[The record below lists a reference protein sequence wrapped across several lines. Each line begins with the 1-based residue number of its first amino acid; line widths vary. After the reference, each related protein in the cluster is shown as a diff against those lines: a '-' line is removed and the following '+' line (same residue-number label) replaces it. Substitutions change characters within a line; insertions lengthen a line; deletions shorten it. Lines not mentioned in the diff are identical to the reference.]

1 MNEITKQSGVASSTP
16 PALVRWL
23 QSKIMTRLGS
33 AESQQKLWQSR
44 EKKRLA
50 DGRHHEVLYFHQEG
64 DGYSDLAAQT
74 LDNLVTRYD
83 ITLGVH
89 LVTAEIGANTPE
101 LELLKLMSHRD
112 AAMISPHYGLDHPTT
127 LSPEQAMV
135 LQDKMGG
142 TDGSLQERQ
151 SAGNNLRSKLGHYSG
166 AMFYYEGEWY
176 WGVDRLYHLEA
187 RLKSLGADKSPDQPP
202 LYPRPSNTVSGDA
215 SALTLEYY
223 LSLRSPY
230 TAVSWE
236 PTMKLVRESGINL
249 EIKPVLPMVMRGVPA
264 TRQKGIYIF
273 KDAAREARAQGIIYG
288 KFYDPIGDPVLKG
301 YALYAW
307 AETTGKGN
315 DLLGSFLNAAFAEGI
330 NTNSY
335 HGLRHIVE
343 KAGLDWQEAR
353 NHLNDKEWHSELEQ
367 NRLSMYGFG
376 SWGVPSYQLLDA
388 NGESVLAV
396 WGQDRLWLVAKSIVD
411 LITNKAGRQ
420 F

>member
-44 EKKRLA
+44 EKKRQA
-50 DGRHHEVLYFHQEG
+50 EGRHHEVLYFHQEG

-74 LDNLVTRYD
+74 LENLVARYD
-83 ITLGVH
+83 ITLGIH
-89 LVTAEIGANTPE
+89 LVTAETGANTPE
-101 LELLKLMSHRD
+101 LELLKLMSYRD
-112 AAMISPHYGLDHPTT
+112 AAMISHHYGLDHPTT

-187 RLKSLGADKSPDQPP
+187 RLKSLGADKSPDQPT

-223 LSLRSPY
+223 PSLRSPY

-236 PTMKLVRESGINL
+236 PTMKLAHESGINL

-273 KDAAREARAQGIIYG
+273 KDAAREARAQGVIYG

-301 YALYAW
+301 YALYVW
-307 AETTGKGN
+307 AKTTGKGN

-330 NTNSY
+330 NTNNY
-335 HGLRHIVE
+335 HGLRHVVE

-353 NHLNDKEWHSELEQ
+353 NHLNDTEWHSELEQ

-376 SWGVPSYQLLDA
+376 SWGVPSYHLLDA
-388 NGESVLAV
+388 NGDSVLAV
-396 WGQDRLWLVAKSIVD
+396 WGQDRLWLVSRKITD
-411 LITNKAGRQ
+411 LITNKAER
-420 F
+420 

>member
-16 PALVRWL
+16 SALVRWL

-44 EKKRLA
+44 EKKRKA
-50 DGRHHEVLYFHQEG
+50 DGRHHEVLYFHQES

-127 LSPEQAMV
+127 LSPELAMV

-142 TDGSLQERQ
+142 ADGSLQERQ
-151 SAGNNLRSKLGHYSG
+151 SAGNNIRSKLGHYSG

-236 PTMKLVRESGINL
+236 PTMKLARESGINL

-264 TRQKGIYIF
+264 TRQKGVYIF

-307 AETTGKGN
+307 AKTTGKGN

-330 NTNSY
+330 NTNSN

-353 NHLNDKEWHSELEQ
+353 NHLNDTEWHSELEQ

-411 LITNKAGRQ
+411 LITNKAERQ

>member
-16 PALVRWL
+16 SALVRWL

-44 EKKRLA
+44 EKKRQA

-127 LSPEQAMV
+127 LSPELAMV

-202 LYPRPSNTVSGDA
+202 LYPRPSNTVIGDA

-223 LSLRSPY
+223 PSLRSPY

-236 PTMKLVRESGINL
+236 PTMKLARESGINL

-264 TRQKGIYIF
+264 TRQKGMYIF
-273 KDAAREARAQGIIYG
+273 KDAAREARAQ
-288 KFYDPIGDPVLKG
+288 
-301 YALYAW
+301 
-307 AETTGKGN
+307 
-315 DLLGSFLNAAFAEGI
+315 
-330 NTNSY
+330 
-335 HGLRHIVE
+335 R
-343 KAGLDWQEAR
+343 
-353 NHLNDKEWHSELEQ
+353 
-367 NRLSMYGFG
+367 
-376 SWGVPSYQLLDA
+376 
-388 NGESVLAV
+388 
-396 WGQDRLWLVAKSIVD
+396 
-411 LITNKAGRQ
+411 GRA
-420 F
+420 

>member
-44 EKKRLA
+44 EKKRQA
-50 DGRHHEVLYFHQEG
+50 EGRHHEVLYFHQEG

-74 LDNLVTRYD
+74 LENLVARYD
-83 ITLGVH
+83 ITLGIH
-89 LVTAEIGANTPE
+89 LVTAETGANTPE
-101 LELLKLMSHRD
+101 LELLKLMSYRD
-112 AAMISPHYGLDHPTT
+112 AAMISHHYGLDHPTT

-223 LSLRSPY
+223 PSLRSPY

-236 PTMKLVRESGINL
+236 PTMKLAHESGINL

-273 KDAAREARAQGIIYG
+273 KDAAREARAQGVIYG

-301 YALYAW
+301 YALYVW
-307 AETTGKGN
+307 AKTTGKGN

-330 NTNSY
+330 NTNNY
-335 HGLRHIVE
+335 HGLRHVVE

-353 NHLNDKEWHSELEQ
+353 NHLNDTEWHSELEQ

-376 SWGVPSYQLLDA
+376 SWGVPSYHLLDA
-388 NGESVLAV
+388 NGDSVLAV
-396 WGQDRLWLVAKSIVD
+396 WGQDRLWLVSRKIAD
-411 LITNKAGRQ
+411 LITNKAERYY
-420 F
+420 

>member
-16 PALVRWL
+16 PAVVRWL

-44 EKKRLA
+44 EKKRQA

-64 DGYSDLAAQT
+64 DGYSDLAAHT
-74 LDNLVTRYD
+74 LDKLVARYD
-83 ITLGVH
+83 ITLSVH
-89 LVTAEIGANTPE
+89 LVTAETGANTPE

-112 AAMISPHYGLDHPTT
+112 AALISPHYGLDQPTV
-127 LSPEQAMV
+127 LSPEQAMA

-142 TDGSLQERQ
+142 ADGSLQERQ
-151 SAGNNLRSKLGHYSG
+151 AAGNTLRSKLGHYSG

-176 WGVDRLYHLEA
+176 WGIDRLYHLEA

-202 LYPRPSNTVSGDA
+202 LYPRPSNAVSGDA

-223 LSLRSPY
+223 PSLRSPY

-236 PTMKLVRESGINL
+236 PTMKLARESGINL

-264 TRQKGIYIF
+264 TRQKGMYIF
-273 KDAAREARAQGIIYG
+273 KDAAREARAQGVIYG
-288 KFYDPIGDPVLKG
+288 KFYDPIGEPVLKG

-307 AETTGKGN
+307 AKTTGKGN
-315 DLLGSFLNAAFAEGI
+315 DLLGGFLNAAFAEGI
-330 NTNSY
+330 NTNSH

-353 NHLNDKEWHSELEQ
+353 NHLNDTEWHSELEQ

-376 SWGVPSYQLLDA
+376 SWGVPSYHLLDA
-388 NGESVLAV
+388 NGDSVLAV
-396 WGQDRLWLVAKSIVD
+396 WGQDRLWLVARTIAD
-411 LITNKAGRQ
+411 LITNKAERQ

>member
-1 MNEITKQSGVASSTP
+1 MNGITKQSGVASSTP

-44 EKKRLA
+44 EKKRQA
-50 DGRHHEVLYFHQEG
+50 EGRHHEVLYFHQEG

-74 LDNLVTRYD
+74 LENLVARYD
-83 ITLGVH
+83 ITLGIH
-89 LVTAEIGANTPE
+89 LVTAETGGNTPE
-101 LELLKLMSHRD
+101 LELLKLMSYRD
-112 AAMISPHYGLDHPTT
+112 AAMISHHYGLDHPTT

-202 LYPRPSNTVSGDA
+202 LYPRPSNTVNGDA

-223 LSLRSPY
+223 PSLRSPY

-236 PTMKLVRESGINL
+236 PTMKLAHESGINL

-273 KDAAREARAQGIIYG
+273 KDAAREARAQGVIYG

-301 YALYAW
+301 YALYVW
-307 AETTGKGN
+307 AKTKGKGN

-330 NTNSY
+330 NTNNY
-335 HGLRHIVE
+335 HGLRHVVE

-353 NHLNDKEWHSELEQ
+353 NHLNDTEWHSELEQ

-376 SWGVPSYQLLDA
+376 SWGVPSYHLLDA
-388 NGESVLAV
+388 NGDSVLAV
-396 WGQDRLWLVAKSIVD
+396 WGQDRLWLVSRKITD
-411 LITNKAGRQ
+411 LITNKAER
-420 F
+420 

>member
-1 MNEITKQSGVASSTP
+1 MKEITKQSGVASSTP

-44 EKKRLA
+44 EKKRQA
-50 DGRHHEVLYFHQEG
+50 EGRHHEVLYFHQEG

-74 LDNLVTRYD
+74 LENLVARYD
-83 ITLGVH
+83 ITLGIH
-89 LVTAEIGANTPE
+89 LVTAETGGNTPE
-101 LELLKLMSHRD
+101 LELLKLMSYRD
-112 AAMISPHYGLDHPTT
+112 AAMISHHYGLDHPTT

-187 RLKSLGADKSPDQPP
+187 RLKSLGADKSPDQPT

-223 LSLRSPY
+223 PSLRSPY

-236 PTMKLVRESGINL
+236 PTMKLAHESGINL

-273 KDAAREARAQGIIYG
+273 KDAAREARAQGVIYG

-301 YALYAW
+301 YALYVW
-307 AETTGKGN
+307 AKTTGKGN

-330 NTNSY
+330 NTNNY
-335 HGLRHIVE
+335 HGLRHVVE

-353 NHLNDKEWHSELEQ
+353 NHLNDTEWHSELEQ

-376 SWGVPSYQLLDA
+376 SWGVPSYHLLNA
-388 NGESVLAV
+388 NGDSVLAV
-396 WGQDRLWLVAKSIVD
+396 WGQDRLWLVSRKITD
-411 LITNKAGRQ
+411 LITNKAER
-420 F
+420 

>member
-16 PALVRWL
+16 SALVRWL

-44 EKKRLA
+44 EKKRQA

-127 LSPEQAMV
+127 LSPELAMV

-151 SAGNNLRSKLGHYSG
+151 SAGNNIRSKLGHYSG

-223 LSLRSPY
+223 PSLRSPY

-236 PTMKLVRESGINL
+236 PTMKLARESGINL

-307 AETTGKGN
+307 AKTTGKGN

-330 NTNSY
+330 NTNSN

-353 NHLNDKEWHSELEQ
+353 NHLNDTEWHSELEQ

-411 LITNKAGRQ
+411 LITNKAERQ

>member
-44 EKKRLA
+44 EKKRQA
-50 DGRHHEVLYFHQEG
+50 EGRHHEVLYFHQEG

-74 LDNLVTRYD
+74 LKNLVARYD
-83 ITLGVH
+83 ITLGIH
-89 LVTAEIGANTPE
+89 LVTAETGGNTPE
-101 LELLKLMSHRD
+101 LELLKLMSYRD
-112 AAMISPHYGLDHPTT
+112 AAMISHHYGLDHPTT

-187 RLKSLGADKSPDQPP
+187 RLKSLGADKSPDQPT

-223 LSLRSPY
+223 PSLRSPY

-236 PTMKLVRESGINL
+236 PTMKLAHESGINL

-273 KDAAREARAQGIIYG
+273 KDAAREARAQGVIYG

-301 YALYAW
+301 YALYVW
-307 AETTGKGN
+307 AKTKGKGN

-330 NTNSY
+330 NTNNY
-335 HGLRHIVE
+335 HGLRHVVE

-353 NHLNDKEWHSELEQ
+353 NHLNDTEWHSELEQ

-376 SWGVPSYQLLDA
+376 SWGVPSYHLLNA
-388 NGESVLAV
+388 NGDSVLAV
-396 WGQDRLWLVAKSIVD
+396 WGQDRLWLVSRKITD
-411 LITNKAGRQ
+411 LITNKAER
-420 F
+420 

>member
-16 PALVRWL
+16 PAIVRWL

-44 EKKRLA
+44 EKKRQA

-74 LDNLVTRYD
+74 LDKLVARYD
-83 ITLGVH
+83 ITLSVH
-89 LVTAEIGANTPE
+89 LVTAETGANTPE

-112 AAMISPHYGLDHPTT
+112 AALISPHYGLDQPTV
-127 LSPEQAMV
+127 LSPEQAMA

-142 TDGSLQERQ
+142 ADGSLQERQ
-151 SAGNNLRSKLGHYSG
+151 TAGNTLRSKLGHYSG

-187 RLKSLGADKSPDQPP
+187 RLKSLGADKSPDRPP
-202 LYPRPSNTVSGDA
+202 LYPRPSNAVSGDA

-223 LSLRSPY
+223 PSLRSPY

-236 PTMKLVRESGINL
+236 PTMKLARESGINL

-264 TRQKGIYIF
+264 TRQKGMYIF
-273 KDAAREARAQGIIYG
+273 KDAAREARAQGVIYG
-288 KFYDPIGDPVLKG
+288 KFYDPIGEPVLKG

-307 AETTGKGN
+307 AKTTGKGN
-315 DLLGSFLNAAFAEGI
+315 DLLGGFLNAAFAEGI
-330 NTNSY
+330 NTNNP

-353 NHLNDKEWHSELEQ
+353 NHLNDTEWHSELEQ

-376 SWGVPSYQLLDA
+376 SWGVPSYHLLDA
-388 NGESVLAV
+388 NGDSVLAV
-396 WGQDRLWLVAKSIVD
+396 WGQDRLWLVARTIAD
-411 LITNKAGRQ
+411 LITNKAERQ

>member
-1 MNEITKQSGVASSTP
+1 MKEITKQSGVASSTP

-44 EKKRLA
+44 EKKRQA
-50 DGRHHEVLYFHQEG
+50 EGRHHEVLYFHQEG

-74 LDNLVTRYD
+74 LENLVARYD
-83 ITLGVH
+83 ITLGIH
-89 LVTAEIGANTPE
+89 LVTAETGGNTPE
-101 LELLKLMSHRD
+101 LELLKLMSYRD
-112 AAMISPHYGLDHPTT
+112 AAMISHHYGLDHPTT

-187 RLKSLGADKSPDQPP
+187 RLKSLGADKSPDQPT

-223 LSLRSPY
+223 PSLRSPY

-236 PTMKLVRESGINL
+236 PTMKLAHESGINL

-273 KDAAREARAQGIIYG
+273 KDAAREARAQGVIYG

-301 YALYAW
+301 YALYVW
-307 AETTGKGN
+307 AKTTGKGN

-330 NTNSY
+330 NTNNY
-335 HGLRHIVE
+335 HGLRHVVE

-353 NHLNDKEWHSELEQ
+353 NHLNDTEWHSELEQ

-376 SWGVPSYQLLDA
+376 SWGVPSYHLLDA
-388 NGESVLAV
+388 NGDSVLAV
-396 WGQDRLWLVAKSIVD
+396 WGQDRLWLVSRKIAD
-411 LITNKAGRQ
+411 LITNKAE
-420 F
+420 

>member
-16 PALVRWL
+16 PAVVRWL

-44 EKKRLA
+44 EKKRQA
-50 DGRHHEVLYFHQEG
+50 DGRHHEVLYFHQES

-74 LDNLVTRYD
+74 LDKLVARYD

-89 LVTAEIGANTPE
+89 LVTAETGANTPE
-101 LELLKLMSHRD
+101 LELLKLMSYRD
-112 AAMISPHYGLDHPTT
+112 AAMISHHYGLDHPTT

-202 LYPRPSNTVSGDA
+202 LYPRPSNTVNGDA

-223 LSLRSPY
+223 PSLRSPY

-236 PTMKLVRESGINL
+236 PTMKLAHESGINL

-273 KDAAREARAQGIIYG
+273 KDAAREARAQGVIYG

-301 YALYAW
+301 YALYVW
-307 AETTGKGN
+307 AKTTGKGN

-330 NTNSY
+330 NTNNY
-335 HGLRHIVE
+335 HGLRHVVE

-353 NHLNDKEWHSELEQ
+353 NHLNDTEWHSELEQ

-376 SWGVPSYQLLDA
+376 SWGVPSYHLLDA
-388 NGESVLAV
+388 NGDSVLAV
-396 WGQDRLWLVAKSIVD
+396 WGQDRLWLVSRKITD
-411 LITNKAGRQ
+411 LITNKAER
-420 F
+420 

>member
-44 EKKRLA
+44 EKKRQA
-50 DGRHHEVLYFHQEG
+50 EGRHHEVLYFHQEG

-74 LDNLVTRYD
+74 LENLVARYD
-83 ITLGVH
+83 ITLGIH
-89 LVTAEIGANTPE
+89 LVTAETGGNTPE
-101 LELLKLMSHRD
+101 LELLKLMSYRD
-112 AAMISPHYGLDHPTT
+112 AAMISHHYGLDHPTT

-187 RLKSLGADKSPDQPP
+187 RLKSLGADKSPDQPT

-223 LSLRSPY
+223 PSLRSPY
-230 TAVSWE
+230 SAVSWE
-236 PTMKLVRESGINL
+236 PTMKLAHESGINL

-273 KDAAREARAQGIIYG
+273 KDAAREARAQGVIYG

-301 YALYAW
+301 YALYVW
-307 AETTGKGN
+307 AKTTGKGN

-330 NTNSY
+330 NTNNY
-335 HGLRHIVE
+335 HGLRHVVE

-353 NHLNDKEWHSELEQ
+353 NHLNDTEWHSELEQ

-376 SWGVPSYQLLDA
+376 SWGVPSYHLLDA
-388 NGESVLAV
+388 NGDSVLAV
-396 WGQDRLWLVAKSIVD
+396 WGQDRLWLVSRKITD
-411 LITNKAGRQ
+411 LITNKAER
-420 F
+420 

>member
-1 MNEITKQSGVASSTP
+1 MKEITKQSGVASSTP

-44 EKKRLA
+44 EKKRQA
-50 DGRHHEVLYFHQEG
+50 EGRHHEVLYFHQEG

-74 LDNLVTRYD
+74 LENLVARYD
-83 ITLGVH
+83 ITLGIH
-89 LVTAEIGANTPE
+89 LVTAETGGNTPE
-101 LELLKLMSHRD
+101 LELLKLMSYRD
-112 AAMISPHYGLDHPTT
+112 AAMISHHYGLDHPTT

-187 RLKSLGADKSPDQPP
+187 RLKSLGADKSPDQPT

-223 LSLRSPY
+223 PSLRSPY
-230 TAVSWE
+230 SAVSWE
-236 PTMKLVRESGINL
+236 PTMKLAHESGINL

-273 KDAAREARAQGIIYG
+273 KDAAREARAQGVIYG

-301 YALYAW
+301 YALYVW
-307 AETTGKGN
+307 AKTTGKGN

-330 NTNSY
+330 NTNNY
-335 HGLRHIVE
+335 HGLRHVVE

-353 NHLNDKEWHSELEQ
+353 NHLNDTEWHSELEQ

-376 SWGVPSYQLLDA
+376 SWGVPSYHLLDA
-388 NGESVLAV
+388 NGDSVLAV
-396 WGQDRLWLVAKSIVD
+396 WGQDRLWLVSRKITD
-411 LITNKAGRQ
+411 LITNKAER
-420 F
+420 

>member
-1 MNEITKQSGVASSTP
+1 MNETTKQSGVASSTP

-44 EKKRLA
+44 EKKRQA
-50 DGRHHEVLYFHQEG
+50 DRRHHEVLYFHQEG

-74 LDNLVTRYD
+74 LDNLVARYD
-83 ITLGVH
+83 ITLEVH
-89 LVTAEIGANTPE
+89 LVTAETGANTPE

-112 AAMISPHYGLDHPTT
+112 AALISAHYGLDQPTV
-127 LSPEQAMV
+127 LSPEQAMA

-142 TDGSLQERQ
+142 AHGSLHERQ
-151 SAGNNLRSKLGHYSG
+151 AAGNTLRSKLGHYSG

-176 WGVDRLYHLEA
+176 WGIDRLYHLEA

-202 LYPRPSNTVSGDA
+202 LYPRPINTVSGDA

-223 LSLRSPY
+223 PSLRSPY

-264 TRQKGIYIF
+264 TRQKGMYIF

-288 KFYDPIGDPVLKG
+288 KFYDPIGDPALKG

-307 AETTGKGN
+307 AKTKGKGN
-315 DLLGSFLNAAFAEGI
+315 DLLGSFLSAAFVEGI
-330 NTNSY
+330 NTNNY

-353 NHLNDKEWHSELEQ
+353 NHLDDTEWHSELEQ

-376 SWGVPSYQLLDA
+376 SWGVPSYHLLDA
-388 NGESVLAV
+388 NGDSVLAV

-411 LITNKAGRQ
+411 LITKKADRQ

>member
-44 EKKRLA
+44 EKKRQA
-50 DGRHHEVLYFHQEG
+50 EGRHHEVLYFHQEG

-74 LDNLVTRYD
+74 LENLVARYD
-83 ITLGVH
+83 ITLGIH
-89 LVTAEIGANTPE
+89 LVTAETGANTPE
-101 LELLKLMSHRD
+101 LELLKLMSYRD
-112 AAMISPHYGLDHPTT
+112 AAMISHHYGLDHPTT

-202 LYPRPSNTVSGDA
+202 LYPRPSNTVNGDA

-223 LSLRSPY
+223 PSLRSPY

-236 PTMKLVRESGINL
+236 PTMKLAHESGINL

-273 KDAAREARAQGIIYG
+273 KDAAREARAQGVICG

-307 AETTGKGN
+307 AKTTGKGN

-330 NTNSY
+330 NTNNY
-335 HGLRHIVE
+335 HGLRHVVE

-353 NHLNDKEWHSELEQ
+353 NHLNDTEWHSELEQ

-376 SWGVPSYQLLDA
+376 SWGVPSYHLLDA
-388 NGESVLAV
+388 NGDSVLAV
-396 WGQDRLWLVAKSIVD
+396 WGQDRLWLVSRKITD
-411 LITNKAGRQ
+411 LITNKAER
-420 F
+420 